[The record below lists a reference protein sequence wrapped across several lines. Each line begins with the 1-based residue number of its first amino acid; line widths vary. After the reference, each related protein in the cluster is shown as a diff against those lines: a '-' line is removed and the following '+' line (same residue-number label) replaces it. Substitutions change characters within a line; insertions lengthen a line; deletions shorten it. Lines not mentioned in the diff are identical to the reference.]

1 MRFAEV
7 AVDAP
12 AGHGRTFSYSFPDS
26 LDLQPGRLVRVTF
39 GAQRLQGIVFSLEAA
54 PKVPETR
61 DVLGVVDAAPYLTP
75 VQLDLAR
82 WVSEYYLCSLFEAAS
97 PMLPPGSRARP
108 RVVVSLGPKAEE
120 AAGALTEAQRRVVE
134 YVRRQGPVDRTRLV
148 RAMGTWAEGAVT
160 SLSRRGV
167 LAVTGGPE
175 RKGVAAKYVVVLSLR
190 IPTSDIEARLAEMK
204 RAPRQAALLAA
215 LASGRGQM
223 EAAEARREYGSGA
236 VKALL
241 ERGWA
246 ADVEERVQRD
256 PLAGKAFAATP
267 PVTLTA
273 AQSAAAQAIRAAL
286 EDASATPRA
295 FLLQGVTGSGKTE
308 VYLDAVGRCLALGKR
323 AIVLVP
329 EIALTHQTIERLE
342 GRFSGQV
349 AVQHSGLTAGE
360 RFDQWWEVKQG
371 AYGVVVGSRSAVFAP
386 QPDLGLVVVDEEH
399 EWTYKQEEA
408 SPRYHAREV
417 ALRLAS
423 LTGAAVVMGSA
434 SPDVESYRRAERGA
448 YRLLTLPERVTGS
461 PTGGASPLAA
471 VEVVDMRR
479 ELREGNTGMFSR
491 ALSAA
496 LERCLESGGQAI
508 LFLNRRGTSSM
519 MCRGCGAI
527 VRCSRCDVALT
538 YHEEAQRLICHQC
551 GQRRAQLEQCAKCLA
566 FTLGFYGTGTQGVA
580 AEVARRFPGMR
591 VLRWDRDTS
600 KSAGDVEAMLT
611 AFQDGEARV
620 LVGTQ
625 MVAKGLHFPS
635 VTLVGV
641 VAADIGLGVPDF
653 RAGERTFQLLCQVAG
668 RAGRGEKPGRVV
680 VQTFQP
686 ENYAVR
692 AAATQD
698 YPTFYQQELRARQE
712 QGNPPFSRL
721 VRLTHAHTNAALA
734 EREALRLAA
743 ALREERDAAGM
754 GDPQVLGP
762 VPAFPPRLR
771 GHYRWQVL
779 LRGAKPR
786 ALLDKTTI
794 PREWTV
800 DVDPVGP

>member
-26 LDLQPGRLVRVTF
+26 LDLKPGQLVRVPF
-39 GAQRLQGIVFSLEAA
+39 GAQRLQGIVFSLVAA

-61 DVLGVVDAAPYLTP
+61 EVLGVVDATPYLTP

-82 WVSEYYLCSLFEAAS
+82 WVSDYYLCSLFEASS

-108 RVVVSLGPKAEE
+108 RAMVSLGPKADE
-120 AAGALTEAQRRVVE
+120 AASQLTEAQRRVVE
-134 YVRRQGPVDRTRLV
+134 YVRRHGPVDRTRLA
-148 RAMGTWAEGAVT
+148 RALGAWAEGAVA

-167 LAVTGGPE
+167 LAVSGGTE
-175 RKGVAAKYVVVLSLR
+175 RKGIAPKYVAVLSLS
-190 IPTSDIEARLAEMK
+190 IPASEAEARLGELK

-215 LASGRGQM
+215 LIAAQGRV
-223 EAAEARREYGSGA
+223 EAAEARREFGTGA
-236 VKALL
+236 VKGLM

-246 ADVEERVQRD
+246 AEAGERVQRD
-256 PLAGKAFAATP
+256 PLAGKAFAAAA

-273 AQSAAAQAIRAAL
+273 AQAAAAQAIRAAL

-295 FLLQGVTGSGKTE
+295 FLLHGVTGSGKTE

-342 GRFSGQV
+342 GRFPGEV
-349 AVQHSGLTAGE
+349 AVQHSRLTPGE
-360 RFDQWWEVKQG
+360 RFDQWWEIKQG
-371 AYGVVVGSRSAVFAP
+371 EYGVAVGSRSAVFAP

-408 SPRYHAREV
+408 NPRYHAREV
-417 ALRLAS
+417 ALRLGS

-434 SPDVESYRRAERGA
+434 SPDVESYRRAERGV
-448 YRLLTLPERVTGS
+448 YRLLTLPERVS
-461 PTGGASPLAA
+461 ASLGGTASPLAA

-496 LERCLESGGQAI
+496 MDECLESGGQAI

-519 MCRGCGAI
+519 MCRSCGAI

-538 YHEEAQRLICHQC
+538 YHEEAQRFICHQC

-566 FTLGFYGTGTQGVA
+566 FTLGFYGTGTQGVV
-580 AEVARRFPGMR
+580 AEVARRFPGVR
-591 VLRWDRDTS
+591 VLRWDKDTS
-600 KSAGDVEAMLT
+600 KSAEDVEALLK
-611 AFQDGEARV
+611 AFRDGEARV

-686 ENYAVR
+686 DNYAVR
-692 AAATQD
+692 AAAAQD
-698 YPTFYQQELRARQE
+698 YPSFYQQELRTRQE

-721 VRLTHAHTNAALA
+721 VRLLHAHTNAALA

-786 ALLDKTTI
+786 ALLDRMPV